1 LARNPL
7 RGQVA
12 VVGVGST
19 PYRRDAKKTYLGLA
33 LEAAIAAIKDA
44 GVDKSEIDGIVG
56 SGRDVFSVGDAT
68 YLAVQGALGIEKT
81 TWVLNSWLG
90 SCFVYAA
97 QAVATGLC
105 DTLLLV
111 QAYRRGAEMSQSA
124 AGDRFRQRQA
134 EVTGPGS
141 WRNTDLAQRWYHNGE
156 PYAAWMARYMHDYGV
171 SKDVFGRIA
180 VNNRSHASRN
190 PNAAAR
196 TPITMDDYHASRE
209 IWTPMQLLD
218 MDVPVD
224 AGEALVLTTAE
235 RARDLP
241 GQAVYVDAMS
251 LGGTQIGEFYEN
263 GLGWGKFS
271 PWRAM
276 EGLWAR
282 TDLTVEDA
290 DLFYAYDGFTVN
302 ALAFTEAAGFCG
314 LGEATDLF
322 QSSWDKEQNILRLN
336 GGRTLMSTN
345 GGNLSQGRT
354 GGAGY
359 YSEAVRQLRG
369 DCGDRQA
376 PGARTALIGAGS
388 FYHDPAAV
396 LLTAE
401 PR

>member
-19 PYRRDAKKTYLGLA
+19 PYRRDARKTYLGLA

-44 GVDKSEIDGIVG
+44 GVDKSEINGIVG

-124 AGDRFRQRQA
+124 ANDPFRQRQA
-134 EVTGPGS
+134 QVTGAGI
-141 WRNTDLAQRWYHNGE
+141 WRNSDLAQRWYHNGE

-171 SKDVFGRIA
+171 SKDIFGRIA

-190 PNAAAR
+190 PNAIAR
-196 TPITMDDYHASRE
+196 TPITLDDYHASRE

-218 MDVPVD
+218 MDIPVD

-241 GQAVYVDAMS
+241 GKAVYLDAMS
-251 LGGTQIGEFYEN
+251 LGGTSVGEFYEN
-263 GLGWGKFS
+263 GLGWGQFA
-271 PWRAM
+271 PFRAM
-276 EGLWAR
+276 EGLWQR
-282 TDLTVEDA
+282 TDLTAADA
-290 DLFYAYDGFTVN
+290 DLFYAYDGFSIN
-302 ALAFTEAAGFCG
+302 ALAFIEAAGFCG

-322 QSSWDKEQNILRLN
+322 QSSWDKEQNIVRLN

-345 GGNLSQGRT
+345 GGNMSQGRT

-376 PGARTALIGAGS
+376 AGARTALIGAGS

>member
-1 LARNPL
+1 MARNPL

-19 PYRRDAKKTYLGLA
+19 PYLRDTRKTYLGLG
-33 LEAAIAAIKDA
+33 LEAAVAAIKDA
-44 GVDKSEIDGIVG
+44 GIDKSEIDGICG

-124 AGDRFRQRQA
+124 AADPFRQRAA
-134 EVTGPGS
+134 ELAGPGV

-180 VNNRSHASRN
+180 VNNRSHAAKN
-190 PNAAAR
+190 PNAAVR
-196 TPITMDDYHASRE
+196 TPITLEDYHASRE
-209 IWTPMQLLD
+209 IWAPMQMLD

-224 AGEALVLTTAE
+224 AGEALILTTAE

-241 GQAVYVDAMS
+241 GKAVYVDAMS
-251 LGGTQIGEFYEN
+251 LGGTRIGEFYEN
-263 GLGWGKFS
+263 GLGWGQFS

-276 EGLWAR
+276 AGLWDR
-282 TDLTVEDA
+282 TDLTVDDA
-290 DLFYAYDGFTVN
+290 DLFYPYDGYSIN
-302 ALAFTEAAGFCG
+302 AVAFTEAAGFCG

-336 GGRTLMSTN
+336 GRTLVATS

-354 GGAGY
+354 GGSGY
-359 YSEAVRQLRG
+359 YAEAVRQLRG

-376 PGARTALIGAGS
+376 AGARTALVGAGS

>member
-1 LARNPL
+1 MARNPL

-19 PYRRDAKKTYLGLA
+19 PYLRDAKKTYLGLA

-44 GVDKSEIDGIVG
+44 GVDKSEINGIVG

-134 EVTGPGS
+134 EITGAGS

-180 VNNRSHASRN
+180 VNNRSHAARN

-196 TPITMDDYHASRE
+196 TPITLDDYHASRE